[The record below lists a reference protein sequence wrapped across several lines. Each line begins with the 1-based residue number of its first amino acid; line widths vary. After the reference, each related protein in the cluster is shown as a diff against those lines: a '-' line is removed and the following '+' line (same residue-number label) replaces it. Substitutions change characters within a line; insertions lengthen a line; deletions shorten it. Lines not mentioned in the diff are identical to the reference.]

1 MKIEAR
7 NIKPSGVLD
16 YNTSLTEYKEGNML
30 YSINT
35 RIQNDGYNSV
45 VARELVKGNRY
56 GFAPQAPQVQNRI
69 FRANFDQTN
78 FGGQYGNSYTIKIF
92 YATGVAMGTFVF
104 NTIGSMTVSAILANF
119 TGTFSGLL
127 GAAFTAVSSVDNGDG
142 TGYVDFSITQI
153 PYYNYT
159 ITIEAGGYLVSVDT
173 MNDAIDPSVICDED
187 DPTKT
192 GSWIPVATY
201 DMEGDFF
208 ILWTMRKSVP
218 KEVAIVSGVDNGSG
232 EYLITL
238 SEPITY
244 PNMGSVSIN
253 GSLYTDGTFI
263 AQVISPTQIR
273 LVGSYYTN
281 DVASGIVVLYPT
293 SLSEFGVA
301 TMDENSNVWTYTRL
315 LRTSQWNIRAE
326 KQPEI
331 GHAENNIFRKSFY
344 WCDHYNP
351 DRVFYYTGDYIED
364 GALKYV
370 SEDGYYDQYSVG
382 EQTRLFSRNYI
393 SDISFV
399 SQENSGNLLSG
410 TYRYTG
416 RFLTN
421 EKTQVGGYLEP
432 TNQIPVYS
440 FSGIDYTKVGGDE
453 EGSQTSK
460 ANTLRITFPKD
471 IYKYFE
477 LIAIWYGG
485 GAETAYLVSTIE
497 LNKGQEELVLTHK
510 GSEPGSF
517 VIDAGSI
524 LGSNTVYDI
533 SKTIRGINNR
543 LTRSNLKKGGKN
555 YDLSA
560 WFKTFKH
567 SIKIKYIDSIHRH
580 FSFGYNLGEY
590 QPPENVE
597 KYGGFML
604 HECYR
609 IMGKVVYKDGTES
622 DLFWIDDILVDMNT
636 YNIDPAYPDNR
647 RTGNDYAATGFM
659 LTNASNRKICVPY
672 IDFHGYD
679 MNYIVDNV
687 PIASIVSKIIIER
700 TDVVREVIGSGFL
713 AMGTGN
719 PKPPGTFDEYNIEN
733 IYATVIP
740 HFFSG
745 IGINPFINGGYIGDS
760 PYGYSPPY
768 RPDYFNMESAPSYG
782 FFYDMEWLITDNF
795 IEPFAGDKVISYG
808 NPARQFPI
816 SVPHPNGSII
826 ADSSYT
832 VWSGYI
838 GTTTPYIGEVADAVV
853 LRDTAT
859 LGVQN
864 VLLYQIIREL
874 DPDKL
879 KKWLY
884 KYKPCVAIHFTA
896 DVTNASANMDYG
908 MYYSYYYRGIS
919 TYNANY
925 NPDNSKYGQRNA
937 SNGVMQCEIINTEG
951 LTAIVPPNTTEGCFG
966 HHVFTQISF
975 LKLRSKFTI
984 PDYYD
989 PFTPP
994 GDPPEKLGFSCG
1006 MSFYSQNVVNSQLID
1021 KNRHDGYDTWN
1032 FPSVSLFQWLFFI
1045 KGYEDLPVYD
1055 IANNY
1060 INKPKTDVP
1069 YNKDIIITELPA
1081 TIFYSDQKPK
1091 NSFSDPY
1098 RLWKPLNFADLD
1110 LTNGEIVHHEI
1121 VNKQLFC
1128 LQSRSFERREFNT
1141 GGRLQTADGSEVIL
1155 GDGSVLPGLGAEIS
1169 NIGCQHKF
1177 SVVKGRSQGGND
1189 VLYWWNSELSTI
1201 VRFGADG
1208 TVPLS
1213 FVHGLEPF
1221 VRDNIRWVRG
1231 KDSPAIGKGIHG
1243 VWNDVNKEVIWTVS
1257 GMVKLTEK
1265 GYWNDTVVYNFGD
1278 AVSFEGIGYA
1288 CAIENGGWQPNQSP
1302 DYWVVIYNDDGTYTE
1317 EFTAIFI
1324 NSYTLV
1330 YSEIQ
1335 KGGSGFRSFKPNLY
1349 GKWKDRYLS
1358 YGNSAMYEH
1367 ETSLVPRGS
1376 FYGTQYDGLDVYGI
1390 SARQG
1395 TVEDYGA
1402 IRFQTSLEPYKVS
1415 FETNNNASSLSRG
1428 EFKYREKWYDAPV
1441 KFSPA
1446 VPPYSFGS
1454 KLYGNYIKI
1463 GLTYNK
1469 AEKQENRGFI
1479 LKSKIRTRFS
1489 NT

>member
-69 FRANFDQTN
+69 FRANFDQTH

-244 PNMGSVSIN
+244 PNMGAVSIN

-281 DVASGIVVLYPT
+281 DITSGTVVLYPT

-301 TMDENSNVWTYTRL
+301 TMDDNSNVWTYTRL

-351 DRVFYYTGDYIED
+351 DRVFYYKGDYIED
-364 GALKYV
+364 GALKYI
-370 SEDGYYDQYSVG
+370 SEDGYYDLNG
-382 EQTRLFSRNYI
+382 IALDTRLMFNVY
-393 SDISFV
+393 D
-399 SQENSGNLLSG
+399 SGITFLEQNVGGALLSG
-410 TYRYTG
+410 SYRYSG
-416 RFLTN
+416 RFYSDEDSVTGN
-421 EKTQVGGYLEP
+421 FLEP
-432 TNQIPVYS
+432 TNQIPV
-440 FSGIDYTKVGGDE
+440 FSYAGTDMMKIGGDE
-453 EGSQTSK
+453 SGTLTSK
-460 ANTLRITFPKD
+460 TNKLKVTFQAGVFK
-471 IYKYFE
+471 KFE
-477 LIAIWYGG
+477 LISIMYSGG
-485 GAETAYLVSTIE
+485 VQTVYSSGFYNINDNDTSLIV
-497 LNKGQEELVLTHK
+497 THS
-510 GSEPGSF
+510 GVEPGSF
-517 VIDAGSI
+517 VLDAGSI
-524 LGSNTVYDI
+524 LGSNTIYDI

-543 LTRSNLKKGGKN
+543 LTRSNVKTTFKN
-555 YDLSA
+555 LDLTD
-560 WFKTFKH
+560 WFRTFKH
-567 SIKIKYIDSIHRH
+567 TIKYKLIQSDGWGVGRSH
-580 FSFGYNLGEY
+580 SVTSPCEY
-590 QPPENVE
+590 QIPENVE
-597 KYGGFML
+597 KYGGFMF

-609 IMGKVVYKDGTES
+609 MMGKVVYKDGTVS
-622 DLFWIDDILVDMNT
+622 DLFWIDDILVDLNT
-636 YNIDPAYPDNR
+636 YNIDPAYSDNR
-647 RTGNDYAATGFM
+647 RIGNDYAAIGFV
-659 LTNASNRKICVPY
+659 LSDNTNNTYIPY
-672 IDFHGYD
+672 IDFSGYNID
-679 MNYIVDNV
+679 YLVDGYSLKSV
-687 PIASIVSKIIIER
+687 ISKIIIER
-700 TDVVREVIGSGFL
+700 TDVVREVLGSGFVSPGVVTDMSLL
-713 AMGTGN
+713 AFFNYVESTNTYSFAVGMYPFITGIMSHYGYIVTDPLYTDTGN
-719 PKPPGTFDEYNIEN
+719 THYDNQRAIAFFNDMSWCTTDEY
-733 IYATVIP
+733 P
-740 HFFSG
+740 
-745 IGINPFINGGYIGDS
+745 
-760 PYGYSPPY
+760 
-768 RPDYFNMESAPSYG
+768 
-782 FFYDMEWLITDNF
+782 
-795 IEPFAGDKVISYG
+795 EPLAGDKIISYG
-808 NPARQFPI
+808 NPNIIRFNHVYFQGATYEI
-816 SVPHPNGSII
+816 MNYAEWGSVTNVHTPLVLEVVHGTVLDTV
-826 ADSSYT
+826 ATVFGD
-832 VWSGYI
+832 VWSNLILPAGYPI
-838 GTTTPYIGEVADAVV
+838 PPSFRNRKNIAVRV
-853 LRDTAT
+853 D
-859 LGVQN
+859 G
-864 VLLYQIIREL
+864 LL
-874 DPDKL
+874 
-879 KKWLY
+879 
-884 KYKPCVAIHFTA
+884 
-896 DVTNASANMDYG
+896 TNNSLSPDYG
-908 MYYSYYYRGIS
+908 FYLGYYYRGIS
-919 TYNANY
+919 TYDANY
-925 NPDNSKYGQRNA
+925 NPDTSKYGNRKDAKGTQKCETIYTDGL
-937 SNGVMQCEIINTEG
+937 NGVV
-951 LTAIVPPNTTEGCFG
+951 APNTTSGSFG
-966 HHVFTQISF
+966 FHVFTQRNYFMVRDPIPPSYSNVDEFDSF
-975 LKLRSKFTI
+975 TAIDKR
-984 PDYYD
+984 
-989 PFTPP
+989 
-994 GDPPEKLGFSCG
+994 GAV
-1006 MSFYSQNVVNSQLID
+1006 SFHSQNICNIQLHD
-1021 KNRHDGYDTWN
+1021 KKGKDDFYTWAY
-1032 FPSVSLFQWLFFI
+1032 PAVSLETWFGWMKGFFN
-1045 KGYEDLPVYD
+1045 LPIYD
-1055 IANNY
+1055 IGNNY
-1060 INKPKTDVP
+1060 SNKPQTDVV
-1069 YNKDIIITELPA
+1069 YNKDVIATELPA

-1155 GDGSVLPGLGAEIS
+1155 GDGSVLPGLGSEIS

-1208 TVPLS
+1208 TLPLS

-1221 VRDNIRWVRG
+1221 ARDNIRWVRG

-1257 GMVKLTEK
+1257 GMIKLTEK
-1265 GYWNDTVVYNFGD
+1265 GYWDDTVVYNFGD

-1317 EFTAIFI
+1317 EFTAIFM

-1335 KGGSGFRSFKPNLY
+1335 KGGSGFRSFKPVLY

-1358 YGNSAMYEH
+1358 YGNLAMYEH

-1376 FYGTQYDGLDVYGI
+1376 FYGTQYDGLDVYVI

-1402 IRFQTSLEPYKVS
+1402 IRFQTSLEPYEVS

-1446 VPPYSFGS
+1446 VAPYSFGS

-1469 AEKQENRGFI
+1469 AEKQENKGFI